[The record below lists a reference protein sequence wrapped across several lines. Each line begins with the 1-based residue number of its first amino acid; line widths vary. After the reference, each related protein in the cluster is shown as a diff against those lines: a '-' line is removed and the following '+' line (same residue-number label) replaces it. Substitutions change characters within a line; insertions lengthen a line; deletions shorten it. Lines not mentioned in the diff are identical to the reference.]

1 MRLPGTPPV
10 FLIPLHTQNPM
21 TKNPKNPLPP
31 EDDDR
36 EHGMDRIDADPP
48 YGSSFPAK
56 VKRFRELLAEMIAR
70 QIQAERRG
78 PKNSNNTNDS

>member
-1 MRLPGTPPV
+1 
-10 FLIPLHTQNPM
+10 M
-21 TKNPKNPLPP
+21 TKNPNNHLSP
-31 EDDDR
+31 EDQNR
-36 EHGMDRIDADPP
+36 KPELDRIDADPP

-78 PKNSNNTNDS
+78 PKNSNNENDS

>member
-10 FLIPLHTQNPM
+10 FFFPHPNPM
-21 TKNPKNPLPP
+21 TKNPNNHLPP
-31 EDDDR
+31 EDQNRDP
-36 EHGMDRIDADPP
+36 ELDRIDADPP

-78 PKNSNNTNDS
+78 PKNSNNENDS

>member
-1 MRLPGTPPV
+1 
-10 FLIPLHTQNPM
+10 
-21 TKNPKNPLPP
+21 
-31 EDDDR
+31 
-36 EHGMDRIDADPP
+36 MDRIDADPP

-78 PKNSNNTNDS
+78 PKNSNNENDS